1 DRSRR
6 DGRGRACRRR
16 AGAARG
22 DRALS
27 CRPVAC
33 HGTWPPGAF
42 PCKAEFPAFARG
54 RRRGKSLRKALVT
67 PMIETLIVAKDNFD
81 ETNRPFPVR
90 VAHLPPASRPTGKGD
105 AAGTKWLADCSTG
118 L

>member
-1 DRSRR
+1 
-6 DGRGRACRRR
+6 
-16 AGAARG
+16 
-22 DRALS
+22 
-27 CRPVAC
+27 
-33 HGTWPPGAF
+33 
-42 PCKAEFPAFARG
+42 
-54 RRRGKSLRKALVT
+54 
-67 PMIETLIVAKDNFD
+67 MIETLIVAKDNFD